1 MKVAV
6 SHLAFVLGTVKIMV
20 GHFHRLAKVCVV
32 DSVIPHVHEPSLSRP
47 KYDVMAP
54 ECSANTRG
62 LKDDQACTQPSTILT
77 LHITLEAEE

>member
-6 SHLAFVLGTVKIMV
+6 SHLAFVHGTVKIMV

-32 DSVIPHVHEPSLSRP
+32 DSVIPHVHEPYLSRP

-54 ECSANTRG
+54 ECSASTRG

>member
-32 DSVIPHVHEPSLSRP
+32 DSVIPHVHEPYLPRP
-47 KYDVMAP
+47 KYDVIWHLNAVP
-54 ECSANTRG
+54 TLGG
-62 LKDDQACTQPSTILT
+62 LKTIRRALNH
-77 LHITLEAEE
+77 LRS

>member
-1 MKVAV
+1 MGMP
-6 SHLAFVLGTVKIMV
+6 SLSLYP
-20 GHFHRLAKVCVV
+20 LL
-32 DSVIPHVHEPSLSRP
+32 VIPHVHEPYLSRP

-77 LHITLEAEE
+77 VHITLDLKSKLL